1 MIIENEKDI
10 RRLIKRA
17 AAAQDLTLAAL
28 ARRMDRLPQELN
40 NTLAKKFI
48 TVADLQTI
56 ASALDCKVK
65 IDFIPAAG
73 DQTAQ
78 HKE

>member
-40 NTLAKKFI
+40 NTLSKKFI
-48 TVADLQTI
+48 TVNDLQTI
-56 ASALDCKVK
+56 SNALDCKLE
-65 IDFIPAAG
+65 INFIPAG
-73 DQTAQ
+73 DQATP
-78 HKE
+78 HNE

>member
-17 AAAQDLTLAAL
+17 AAAQDLTLVAL

-40 NTLAKKFI
+40 NTLSKKFI

-56 ASALDCKVK
+56 SGALDCKLE
-65 IDFIPAAG
+65 INFIPAG
-73 DQTAQ
+73 DKDAQ
-78 HKE
+78 HNE